1 MKELWQTA
9 FITPLVEFLK
19 EFVEFLP
26 HLLATVVILA
36 LGILVAWI
44 VKFVVFRLL
53 TTMKFDQLC
62 GRIGFSQAMR
72 KGGVSETPS
81 HLVGRAVYWVIVL
94 IFLMLGLGALN
105 LQPVNQFVTQTL
117 SYLPHLLVAIV
128 ILIVGFLL
136 ANFFGQATLIAAVNA
151 QMTQA
156 RFLARGVQWAVI
168 LFALA
173 MALEQMGIAT
183 GIIVAAFS
191 IAFGGVV
198 LAIAIAFGLGAKDAA
213 KDFIEKRLKKETE
226 PKEEDFSHL

>member
-9 FITPLVEFLK
+9 FVSPIVEFLNELVK
-19 EFVEFLP
+19 FLP

-36 LGILVAWI
+36 LGVLVAWI

-53 TTMKFDQLC
+53 TTMKFDQYS
-62 GRIGFSQAMR
+62 GRMGFSQAMR

-81 HLVGRAVYWVIVL
+81 HLVGRVIYWIIVL

-117 SYLPHLLVAIV
+117 SYLPHLFVAIV
-128 ILIVGFLL
+128 IVIMGFLL
-136 ANFFGQATLIAAVNA
+136 GNFFGQATLIAAVNA
-151 QMTQA
+151 QMAQA
-156 RFLARGVQWAVI
+156 RFLARGVRWAVI
-168 LFALA
+168 LFSLA
-173 MALEQMGIAT
+173 MAFEQMGIAT
-183 GIIVAAFS
+183 TIIVAAFS

-198 LAIAIAFGLGAKDAA
+198 LAMAIAFGLGAKDAA
-213 KDFIEKRLKKETE
+213 KDFIERRIKKEPE